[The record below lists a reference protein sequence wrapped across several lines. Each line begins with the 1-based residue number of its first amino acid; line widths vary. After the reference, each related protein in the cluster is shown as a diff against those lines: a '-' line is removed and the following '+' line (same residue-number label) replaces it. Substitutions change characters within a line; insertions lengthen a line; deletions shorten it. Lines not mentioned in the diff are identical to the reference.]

1 VSQTL
6 RCRKPAHLISARTP
20 QGRDLALSGR
30 MKQPSVA
37 RKRTLAL
44 HDRALRFSHAIN
56 LSCPKQF
63 SDIPSC
69 VVWSQLIRAGDSTS
83 SNLIEADAASRDADF
98 LNNMRIACR
107 EAKEAQTSL
116 TKIRMAGLDH
126 FQQVVDR
133 DLESEAGQLASI
145 FAAIILN
152 MRLRLE
158 EEAKRHGQYRVRFLA
173 ATSVSSSLTRKNSS
187 SGGE

>member
-1 VSQTL
+1 MSKAGRFDFSLNT
-6 RCRKPAHLISARTP
+6 
-20 QGRDLALSGR
+20 QGRDFAPGGR
-30 MKQPSVA
+30 MKQPSAA

-56 LSCPKQF
+56 ISCPKHF

-69 VVWSQLIRAGDSTS
+69 VAWNQLVRAGDSTS
-83 SNLIEADAASRDADF
+83 RNLIEADAAGSDADF
-98 LNNMRIACR
+98 LNKMRMACR
-107 EAKEAQTSL
+107 EAKEAQASL
-116 TKIRMAGLDH
+116 TKIRMASLDH
-126 FQQVVDR
+126 FQQIADR
-133 DLESEAGQLASI
+133 DLESEAGQLASNL
-145 FAAIILN
+145 AAIILN

-158 EEAKRHGQYRVRFLA
+158 EEAKTHGQYRIRFLA

>member
-1 VSQTL
+1 MSQAL
-6 RCRKPAHLISARTP
+6 RCRKQANLISALNT

-30 MKQPSVA
+30 MKQPSAA

-56 LSCPKQF
+56 ISCPKQF

-69 VVWSQLIRAGDSTS
+69 VVWNQLVRASDSTS
-83 SNLIEADAASRDADF
+83 SNLIEADAASSDAGF
-98 LNNMRIACR
+98 LNRMRIACR
-107 EAKEAQTSL
+107 EAKEAQASL
-116 TKIRMAGLDH
+116 TKIRMASLDH
-126 FQQVVDR
+126 FRQIADR
-133 DLESEAGQLASI
+133 GLESEAGQLASI

-158 EEAKRHGQYRVRFLA
+158 EQAKTHGQYRVKFLA